1 MNIVYLYTEL
11 YLYLYYKYNSKKPV
25 FVICLLISPN
35 VSHLY
40 EFLSD
45 PTAKR
50 LNPLSK
56 WKYDLN

>member
-56 WKYDLN
+56 